1 MASQVSPVAI
11 ESVAG
16 VVLEF
21 VVDFG
26 RDGLIEVVLMVA
38 GGGDVEVFTN
48 EFLCDKESINC
59 GFWS

>member
-26 RDGLIEVVLMVA
+26 CDGLVEVVLMIA
-38 GGGDVEVFTN
+38 DAGDVEVFAN
-48 EFLCDKESINC
+48 QFFCDKESINC
-59 GFWS
+59 GLWS